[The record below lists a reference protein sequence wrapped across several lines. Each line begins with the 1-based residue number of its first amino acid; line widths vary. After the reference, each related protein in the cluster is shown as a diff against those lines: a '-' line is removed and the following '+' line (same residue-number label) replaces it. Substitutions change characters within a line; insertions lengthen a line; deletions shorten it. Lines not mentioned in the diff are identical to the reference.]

1 MNHYAFLDD
10 ILVVYTY
17 TAYEYVLDENTI
29 KEGKTNGT
37 YNQPPTRTDIPY
49 TSLFLAIAISLS

>member
-10 ILVVYTY
+10 IVYTY

-29 KEGKTNGT
+29 KEGKWKRKMGEKRENKWH
-37 YNQPPTRTDIPY
+37 
-49 TSLFLAIAISLS
+49 L